1 MAASKFTLM
10 LRLRARYLVYSLI
23 SLFIYLVLGS
33 IFIRGS
39 SMGYN
44 PAFGFSSH
52 SSGQGLAFLCGVG
65 VAFYLLSLGTSEAMN
80 FYTHNKIGSGR
91 VARAFFRHRD
101 VVPVNNSVEAQ
112 WQSTIRYSFYAH
124 VIPANLYGAA
134 VLLGLGTLMTGGMGL
149 LAIFYAVALF
159 LLGKLSETYAK
170 QHICSDETKELYERP
185 HSYVDVITQ
194 AKQEVRERIAQE
206 RTQEM
211 LERERQRNRPPL
223 PKSNQR
229 AKPRKPY

>member
-23 SLFIYLVLGS
+23 SLFIYLALGS
-33 IFIRGS
+33 TLNS
-39 SMGYN
+39 SPMGYN

-65 VAFYLLSLGTSEAMN
+65 VAIYLLTQGTTQALN
-80 FYTHNKIGSGR
+80 FYSHNKIGKGR

-112 WQSTIRYSFYAH
+112 WQSTIRYSFFAH

-134 VLLGLGTLMTGGMGL
+134 VLLGLGTLMTRGTL
-149 LAIFYAVALF
+149 VLALFYAVALL
-159 LLGKLSETYAK
+159 LLGKLSDVYAN
-170 QHICSDETKELYERP
+170 QHLCSDEINEMYERP
-185 HSYVDVITQ
+185 QSYVDVVTQ
-194 AKQEVRERIAQE
+194 AKQEVRERISQE
-206 RTQEM
+206 RTQEL